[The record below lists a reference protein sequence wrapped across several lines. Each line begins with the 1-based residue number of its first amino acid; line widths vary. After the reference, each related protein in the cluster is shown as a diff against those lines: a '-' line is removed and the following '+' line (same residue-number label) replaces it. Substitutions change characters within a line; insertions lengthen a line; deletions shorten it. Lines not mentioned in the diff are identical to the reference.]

1 MRPSLTE
8 LRAVAQPPSL
18 TGRTSAEHWA
28 GKLYM
33 RRLSLH
39 ATRFLVGTPVSA
51 NTLTGLMIL
60 VGLAAAAVAT
70 VPTLW
75 AALLTVIGIQ
85 AYLLLDCSDGEVAR
99 WRGTTGPVGVYLD
112 RLGHYVVEAAL
123 IAAIGLR
130 ADAGHPAGWT
140 LLGLLGSVF
149 VLLNKAETDLVG
161 MARASAGLPLV
172 TDAAA
177 VPRAAGVRRARS
189 VASRLRFHRA
199 IGAVELSL
207 LLGVAAASD
216 ALAGSLQATRLLVAI
231 VVPLAGVVAVGH
243 LLSVLSSNRLR

>member
-1 MRPSLTE
+1 LKPSLDD
-8 LRAVAQPPSL
+8 LRAVCQPPSL
-18 TGRTSAEHWA
+18 TGRASAEHWA

-33 RRLSLH
+33 RRVSLH
-39 ATRFLVGTPVSA
+39 VTRLLVGTRVSA
-51 NTLTGLMIL
+51 NASTGLMIL
-60 VGLAAAAVAT
+60 TGLAAAALAA
-70 VPTLW
+70 VPRLW
-75 AALLTVIGIQ
+75 AALLAAAGIQ
-85 AYLLLDCSDGEVAR
+85 LYLLLDCSDGEVAR

-140 LLGLLGSVF
+140 LLGLLGAVF

-161 MARASAGLPLV
+161 TARASAGLPPV
-172 TDAAA
+172 TDTAA
-177 VPRAAGVRRARS
+177 VPRAAGVRRVRR

-207 LLGVAAASD
+207 LLVAAAAAD
-216 ALAGSLQATRLLVAI
+216 ALSAGLQGTRVLVAV
-231 VVPLAGVVAVGH
+231 VVPLAGVVAAGH

>member
-1 MRPSLTE
+1 LRPSLAE

-18 TGRTSAEHWA
+18 TGRASAEHWA

-60 VGLAAAAVAT
+60 TGLGAAAVAT

-75 AALLTVIGIQ
+75 AALLAAAGIQ
-85 AYLLLDCSDGEVAR
+85 VYLLLDCCDGEVAR
-99 WRGTTGPVGVYLD
+99 WRGTTGPAGVYLD

-123 IAAIGLR
+123 LGAIGLR

-140 LLGLLGSVF
+140 LLGLLGAVF
-149 VLLNKAETDLVG
+149 VLLNKAETDLVS

-177 VPRAAGVRRARS
+177 VPRTAGVRRARS

-207 LLGVAAASD
+207 LLGVAAVGD
-216 ALAGSLQATRLLVAI
+216 AFAGGLQATRVLVAV

-243 LLSVLSSNRLR
+243 LLSVLSSSRLR